1 MSSVKQPSDPIVGL
15 NIGTSSIKAVE
26 VRPSKTGHIISAV
39 CVEPVPAG
47 LVDETGTIPDTAAL
61 GRFVKDMLKRN
72 GIAAKK
78 CVASLPGQSGVTV
91 RFVQM
96 PKQTPAELSKSIK
109 HEITRHIPFA
119 SSTDVATDYVVVPDS
134 PAATD
139 DTLEVLLAAV
149 PQDAAEAI
157 GITVQKSGLQPQAME
172 PEVMAMARLITLDTS
187 LSLSNTSVAVL
198 NIGTMQSEMGVYD
211 AQGTIRM
218 AWQIPI
224 GGGQFTQALLD
235 RLPGRLTGT
244 EPEERKASAEELKRT
259 KGEILMD
266 ILNDTRTDTG
276 LSGGMGAGM
285 MDFSFASG
293 ADGMDLSSFGTT
305 TEEPSFDDGLDFNS
319 GLDFGGENPFQEG
332 IPELPVEPVFSTE
345 PVPAETQEAPAQDF
359 GAEPIAPLDEA
370 EVVEASVPATQSD
383 LRDELQREVFLAMA
397 DTLDSLVFEVKRA
410 LDMFNARDNEPHIS
424 RLVLCGGGAMLKN
437 LDQALAQSLGLPT
450 TVANPFLSDAGLVA
464 KYGDYLNEVSPLLSL
479 AVCLAMRDW
488 VA

>member
-26 VRPSKTGHIISAV
+26 VRPTKQGHIISAV

-72 GIAAKK
+72 GIVAKK

-96 PKQTPAELSKSIK
+96 PKQTPAELNKSIK

-119 SSTDVATDYVVVPDS
+119 SSTDVTTDYIVVPDS
-134 PAATD
+134 LAATD

-149 PQDAAEAI
+149 PLEAAEAI
-157 GITVQKSGLQPQAME
+157 GVTVQKSGLQPEAME
-172 PEVMAMARLITLDTS
+172 PEVMAMARLVPLDPTLS
-187 LSLSNTSVAVL
+187 AENTSIAVL

-211 AQGTIRM
+211 AKGTIRM

-235 RLPGRLTGT
+235 RLPGRLSGT

-259 KGEILMD
+259 KGEIVMEL
-266 ILNDTRTDTG
+266 LNDTRTD
-276 LSGGMGAGM
+276 SGMGAGM
-285 MDFSFASG
+285 MDFSFAAG
-293 ADGMDLSSFGTT
+293 AEGMDLSSFGDSTA
-305 TEEPSFDDGLDFNS
+305 EPAFDDSLDFNS
-319 GLDFGGENPFQEG
+319 GLDFGGENPFAEG
-332 IPELPVEPVFSTE
+332 MPTVPVEPTYG
-345 PVPAETQEAPAQDF
+345 AETASSDTLEDAPMDFGADTSSGLGEAPA
-359 GAEPIAPLDEA
+359 
-370 EVVEASVPATQSD
+370 VESAVPATQTD
-383 LRDELQREVFLAMA
+383 VRDELQREVFNAMA
-397 DTLDSLVFEVKRA
+397 DTLDSLIFEVKRA

-424 RLVLCGGGAMLKN
+424 KLVLCGGGAMLKN
-437 LDQALAQSLGLPT
+437 LDQALAQSLSLPT

-464 KYGDYLNEVSPLLSL
+464 KYGDYLNEVSPLLSV

>member
-26 VRPSKTGHIISAV
+26 VRPTKQGHIISAV

-119 SSTDVATDYVVVPDS
+119 SSTDVSTDYVVVPNS
-134 PAATD
+134 LAATD
-139 DTLEVLLAAV
+139 DTQEVLLAAV

-157 GITVQKSGLQPQAME
+157 GVSVQKSGLQPYAME
-172 PEVMAMARLITLDTS
+172 PEVMAMARLLVIDPS
-187 LSLSNTSVAVL
+187 LSLTNTSVAVL

-224 GGGQFTQALLD
+224 GGGHFTQSLMD
-235 RLPGRLTGT
+235 KLPGRLSGT

-259 KGEILMD
+259 KGEVLMEL
-266 ILNDTRTDTG
+266 LNDTRSD
-276 LSGGMGAGM
+276 SGMGTGM
-285 MDFSFASG
+285 MDFSFAAG
-293 ADGMDLSSFGTT
+293 ADGMDLSSFGGT
-305 TEEPSFDDGLDFNS
+305 TEEPGFEDGLDFNS

-332 IPELPVEPVFSTE
+332 MPELPNDPMFEAEPAAGETIE
-345 PVPAETQEAPAQDF
+345 TPAMDF
-359 GAEPIAPLDEA
+359 GAEPLSPIEDAPA
-370 EVVEASVPATQSD
+370 VEASVPATQAN

-437 LDQALAQSLGLPT
+437 LDQALAQSLSLPT

-464 KYGDYLNEVSPLLSL
+464 KYGDYLNEVSPLLSV